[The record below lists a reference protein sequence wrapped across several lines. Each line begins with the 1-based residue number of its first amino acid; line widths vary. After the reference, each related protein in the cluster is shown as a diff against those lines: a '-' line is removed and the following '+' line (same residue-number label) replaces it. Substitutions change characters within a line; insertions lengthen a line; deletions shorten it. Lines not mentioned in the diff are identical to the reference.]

1 MQLPLEQLG
10 LPNTGAKGYVAPL
23 DGWRGLAIISVLLH
37 HFFHVDFF
45 AAGAFGVNV
54 FFVLSGT
61 LMGHILFIKKCD
73 LKTFY
78 QRRLSRVF
86 PVFWLYVILIYGFDI
101 LFVGSTESTNVL
113 STLLFLRTYVDS
125 SIWATSLPIGHL
137 WSLNIEEHAY
147 VIMSVIAL
155 FALKARV
162 AGIVLILL
170 GIASIVLRYYYV
182 IIDIHYA
189 SALQRTE
196 VNLSFIFI
204 AAGYALIKE
213 TISPHVKP
221 WMPIVALLLGWATY
235 LNAAPWFAYFI
246 FSPFLLAFAVNHI
259 AQSSVWVVRILS
271 STPLR
276 LVGLWS
282 FSLYI
287 WQQPLYHWV
296 KNNNY
301 ETAYSII
308 GLFVAFAVALVSFYL
323 FEQPIRQYL
332 NKKYTGRA

>member
-1 MQLPLEQLG
+1 MQLSLVKLG
-10 LPNTGAKGYVAPL
+10 LPNADTKGYIAPL
-23 DGWRGLAIISVLLH
+23 DGWRGLAIISVLIH
-37 HFFHVDFF
+37 HFFNVDFF

-54 FFVLSGT
+54 FFVLSGA
-61 LMGHILFIKKCD
+61 LMGHILFIKRCD

-101 LFVGSTESTNVL
+101 LFVGSPESENVV
-113 STLLFLRTYVDS
+113 STLLFLRTYVDTNM
-125 SIWATSLPIGHL
+125 WATSLPIGHL

-147 VIMSVIAL
+147 VIMSLIAL
-155 FALKARV
+155 FALKARA
-162 AGIVLILL
+162 AGVILILL
-170 GIASIVLRYYYV
+170 GIASIGLRYYYV
-182 IIDIHYA
+182 ASDVHYA

-204 AAGYALIKE
+204 AAGYALIKDKL
-213 TISPHVKP
+213 TPYVKP
-221 WMPIVALLLGWATY
+221 WIPTLALLMGWATY
-235 LNAAPWFAYFI
+235 LNAAPWFAHFVL
-246 FSPFLLAFAVNHI
+246 SPFLLAFAVNHI
-259 AQSSVWVVRILS
+259 TQSGAWVVNVLSSV
-271 STPLR
+271 PLR

-287 WQQPLYHWV
+287 WQQPIYHWV

-301 ETAYSII
+301 ETSYVLI
-308 GLFVAFAVALVSFYL
+308 GLLASLAIALVSFYL
-323 FEQPIRQYL
+323 FEQPIRQHL

>member
-1 MQLPLEQLG
+1 MQLLLDKLG
-10 LPNTGAKGYVAPL
+10 LPNAGTKGYIAPL
-23 DGWRGLAIISVLLH
+23 DGWRGLAILSVLLH

-101 LFVGSTESTNVL
+101 LFVGSPESENVV
-113 STLLFLRTYVDS
+113 STLLFLRTYVDTNM
-125 SIWATSLPIGHL
+125 WATSLPIGHL

-147 VIMSVIAL
+147 VIMSLIAL
-155 FALKARV
+155 FALKARS
-162 AGIVLILL
+162 AGVILILL
-170 GIASIVLRYYYV
+170 GIASIGLRYYYV
-182 IIDIHYA
+182 VSDVHYA
-189 SALQRTE
+189 SVLQRTE

-213 TISPHVKP
+213 KITLHVKP
-221 WMPIVALLLGWATY
+221 WMPILALLLGWATY
-235 LNAAPWFAYFI
+235 LNVAPWFTDVAL
-246 FSPFLLAFAVNHI
+246 SPFLLAFAVNHI
-259 AQSSVWVVRILS
+259 TQAGPWVTGVLSSV
-271 STPLR
+271 PLR
-276 LVGLWS
+276 LMGLWS

-301 ETAYSII
+301 ETSY
-308 GLFVAFAVALVSFYL
+308 GLVGLLGTFAVALVSFYL

-332 NKKYTGRA
+332 NKKYTGRV